1 MPMSPPPQVRCGH
14 CGRDNAADAAFCGG
28 CGAAIAARAC
38 ARCGRGARH
47 DDRFCAGCGAR
58 LDDTPPPAAGPSAD
72 QRRHL
77 TVMFTDLADSTRL
90 AGELDPEDMR
100 DLYRAYQGACAE
112 AIARQSGYL
121 AHYMGDGV
129 LAYFG
134 FPEAHEDD
142 ARLAVA
148 AGLDIVAA
156 AERLRREFGRDD
168 IGVRVGLHTGEV
180 VVAEMGA
187 GARRQEND
195 VVGETPNIAA
205 RLQGIADRDAVV
217 ISEATRPLVDGWFEL
232 ESLGAHDLKGVAR
245 PIGGHRVIGPTAA
258 TSRMDASA
266 GRGLTPLIGRDTE
279 LEELLA
285 AWRACGDGS
294 GRVALVSGEPGIGKS
309 RLAHEL
315 HERVVQSGR
324 SSVRLRCSPYHRSS
338 ALFPVLRRLEGI
350 VPTDLEPGARRRRL
364 EDELRQSGL
373 DVAEAAPLLGELMGL
388 GDGDAA
394 PAVTESAQRRKRRTL
409 DALQAWIMAQGGG
422 GPLLLVV
429 EDAHWIDP
437 STLELLG
444 RFFGPEPQRGVLLV
458 ITHRDEFVPPWAHR
472 GYVRRL
478 ALELLPPGDVRAVVS
493 RLTGG
498 RPLPDAVEGEIAL
511 RAAGVPL
518 YVEELTRTVLE
529 SGAVQERGGRLVAA
543 GTLPERLVPT
553 TLRESL
559 MARLDRLAD
568 AREVAQLLAVQGRD
582 VGADF
587 LEAVSDLDRDEL
599 EAGLEQLVGAG
610 LVRRRRPPSG
620 SATFVFKHWLI
631 RDVAYESLLRSRP
644 PADARAHGRRAGAR
658 LVRRGR
664 DAARGHRPAP
674 HLGGARR
681 ARDPLPAPR
690 RRAGQPALRH
700 HRGDHAPD
708 RRAGAPP
715 RPPGGR
721 GARQRGARHPA
732 RARRAADGDDGLQ
745 RAGRGGDLQARG
757 RALRVDG
764 RRDARALPRALRHVA
779 RPAPAPGVRRGD
791 DDRAPALPTSPS
803 AAATR
808 RTAPPRTARSAAR
821 SSISARTSTARAVTS
836 GRSSPPTRSA
846 PRARASSTSC
856 STCWTRGRPATPT
869 RRGRSGSRAGPP
881 RRGR

>member
-285 AWRACGDGS
+285 AWRA
-294 GRVALVSGEPGIGKS
+294 V
-309 RLAHEL
+309 
-315 HERVVQSGR
+315 
-324 SSVRLRCSPYHRSS
+324 
-338 ALFPVLRRLEGI
+338 
-350 VPTDLEPGARRRRL
+350 RRRL
-364 EDELRQSGL
+364 RPRRARQ
-373 DVAEAAPLLGELMGL
+373 
-388 GDGDAA
+388 
-394 PAVTESAQRRKRRTL
+394 
-409 DALQAWIMAQGGG
+409 
-422 GPLLLVV
+422 
-429 EDAHWIDP
+429 
-437 STLELLG
+437 
-444 RFFGPEPQRGVLLV
+444 
-458 ITHRDEFVPPWAHR
+458 
-472 GYVRRL
+472 
-478 ALELLPPGDVRAVVS
+478 
-493 RLTGG
+493 
-498 RPLPDAVEGEIAL
+498 
-511 RAAGVPL
+511 
-518 YVEELTRTVLE
+518 
-529 SGAVQERGGRLVAA
+529 
-543 GTLPERLVPT
+543 
-553 TLRESL
+553 
-559 MARLDRLAD
+559 
-568 AREVAQLLAVQGRD
+568 
-582 VGADF
+582 
-587 LEAVSDLDRDEL
+587 
-599 EAGLEQLVGAG
+599 
-610 LVRRRRPPSG
+610 
-620 SATFVFKHWLI
+620 
-631 RDVAYESLLRSRP
+631 
-644 PADARAHGRRAGAR
+644 RRAG
-658 LVRRGR
+658 
-664 DAARGHRPAP
+664 HR
-674 HLGGARR
+674 
-681 ARDPLPAPR
+681 
-690 RRAGQPALRH
+690 Q
-700 HRGDHAPD
+700 
-708 RRAGAPP
+708 
-715 RPPGGR
+715 
-721 GARQRGARHPA
+721 
-732 RARRAADGDDGLQ
+732 
-745 RAGRGGDLQARG
+745 
-757 RALRVDG
+757 V
-764 RRDARALPRALRHVA
+764 
-779 RPAPAPGVRRGD
+779 
-791 DDRAPALPTSPS
+791 
-803 AAATR
+803 
-808 RTAPPRTARSAAR
+808 
-821 SSISARTSTARAVTS
+821 
-836 GRSSPPTRSA
+836 A
-846 PRARASSTSC
+846 PRARAARARRPVGPLLRAPALLAVSPQQRALPGPASGWRASCRPTS
-856 STCWTRGRPATPT
+856 
-869 RRGRSGSRAGPP
+869 SRAPAAGGWRTSSGRAASTWPRP
-881 RRGR
+881 RRCSASSWGWATVTPRRR